1 MDRPGGSTHGRSAR
15 GFALLLVII
24 LLALALPVSAV
35 GTEPATVTPYNISGT
50 VVTDDASST
59 PIPDIKVKLYYDS
72 TIVGG
77 DPSYIY
83 TYTDDAGEWGFA
95 DLDAGNYVVYFY
107 DPNYKD
113 GAYKNEYYDDKDD
126 YATADRVAYDGGTNV
141 TGVDAA
147 LTELR
152 RAVEGTVKSEGGEGI
167 KDMKVKLYK
176 YTGGT
181 TGDAS
186 VQCVGWSEVQGAY
199 TDASGWYA
207 FYGEEAGLYRVG
219 AYDPR
224 DNHYTKFY
232 DEKPTLDDATDI
244 SYDGTA
250 TVSGIDLALELK
262 TKEVWDKDRYTT
274 AIDIAREAYP
284 GWHGIDTIIIASGED
299 RASADPL
306 AASGMCW
313 AYDAP
318 LFLVSKDGPPYAVK
332 EAIAEIVDVNGPI
345 DMIVVG
351 GPKSVPDW
359 VADKIESYVEGKFG
373 GADVITGPGG
383 TWRRVEGQDRYEVA
397 YKIADEMA
405 TCGKWM
411 PDDALIANG
420 ADASKFFDALALSP
434 VARRRGAPVLL
445 VSKDKVP
452 SWTSA
457 AIDKHGLNDLWVAG
471 GDNSVGPKAKAKL
484 GELGTVRAVWAG
496 KDRYETARLVA
507 EGALDQGWLSKDAVA
522 VAAKLPDAL
531 TGGSVVGHRNGVL
544 LLVETDKLPNPTG
557 GYLENNKASI
567 DECYIFGGPK
577 SVSAKTRAAVE
588 EKLK

>member
-1 MDRPGGSTHGRSAR
+1 MDRPWGSAHGRSAR
-15 GFALLLVII
+15 GFALLLVVI
-24 LLALALPVSAV
+24 LLALTLPVSAV
-35 GTEPATVTPYNISGT
+35 GAEPATVIPPEDYNISGT

-72 TIVGG
+72 SITGG
-77 DPSYIY
+77 EPSYIY
-83 TYTDDAGEWGFA
+83 TYTDSAGEWGFA

-126 YATADRVAYDGGTNV
+126 YTTADRVTYDGGTDV

-152 RAVEGTVKSEGGEGI
+152 RAIEGTIKSEGGEGI

-186 VQCVGWSEVQGAY
+186 VQCVGWSEIQGAY

-224 DNHYTKFY
+224 DNHYTEFY

-284 GWHGIDTIIIASGED
+284 GWYGIDTIIIASGDD

-318 LFLVSKDGPPYAVK
+318 LFLVSKDGPPHAVK
-332 EAIAEIVDVNGPI
+332 DAIAEIVDVNG
-345 DMIVVG
+345 
-351 GPKSVPDW
+351 
-359 VADKIESYVEGKFG
+359 
-373 GADVITGPGG
+373 
-383 TWRRVEGQDRYEVA
+383 
-397 YKIADEMA
+397 
-405 TCGKWM
+405 
-411 PDDALIANG
+411 
-420 ADASKFFDALALSP
+420 
-434 VARRRGAPVLL
+434 
-445 VSKDKVP
+445 
-452 SWTSA
+452 
-457 AIDKHGLNDLWVAG
+457 
-471 GDNSVGPKAKAKL
+471 
-484 GELGTVRAVWAG
+484 AV
-496 KDRYETARLVA
+496 K
-507 EGALDQGWLSKDAVA
+507 
-522 VAAKLPDAL
+522 
-531 TGGSVVGHRNGVL
+531 
-544 LLVETDKLPNPTG
+544 
-557 GYLENNKASI
+557 
-567 DECYIFGGPK
+567 
-577 SVSAKTRAAVE
+577 
-588 EKLK
+588 